1 MNLRGID
8 VLLAHVPMQL
18 EWRLGRVHRGWCTV
32 HVGTA
37 LSRELWAVRGL
48 LSQWIP
54 AATSVENREN
64 FHMSFDAVVR

>member
-37 LSRELWAVRGL
+37 LSRERWAVRGL

-64 FHMSFDAVVR
+64 FHLSFDAVVR